1 MIERDEILLVDD
13 NPENLKVLAGILK
26 PKGYIIR
33 LAMSGM
39 KAIKSIKAKAPNLVL
54 LDVQMPGMDGY
65 ETCRVIKSHGEMAE
79 IPIIF
84 VSALTEVVDKIR
96 AFEVGA
102 VDFIEKPFH
111 FDEVLARVNT
121 HLTIRKQSEQLQ
133 QALLQVSQA
142 QTKLI
147 QSDKMFSLGIL
158 TAGIAHEI
166 NNPINYINAGAI
178 GLELDLID
186 LLKLLDY
193 YETIDFEERL
203 PDVAQKIEIL
213 KGEIEYNYIKNNLI
227 TSIKDIKMG
236 ATRTAEIISGLKRF
250 SRVDNDQHFK
260 VNVNEL
266 IRSNLKIVKR
276 ISKKQIKLN
285 CDFQENINEING
297 YSGPLNQLFM
307 NLIMNAQQA
316 IEKAG
321 IINITTLNKGEG
333 VTITVSD
340 NGSGINE
347 ELGDRIFEPFVTT
360 KKVGEGTGLGL
371 YISFGIVENHGGTI
385 TYTSERNEGT
395 SFRVYLPNK
404 MKE

>member
-1 MIERDEILLVDD
+1 MMERDEILLVDD

-39 KAIKSIKAKAPNLVL
+39 KAIKSINAKAPKLVL
-54 LDVQMPGMDGY
+54 LDVQMPGMNGY
-65 ETCRVIKSHGEMAE
+65 ETCRVIKSHEDMAE

-133 QALLQVSQA
+133 QALLEVSQS

-147 QSDKMFSLGIL
+147 QSDKMASLGIL

-193 YETIDFEERL
+193 YETIDFEKQL
-203 PDVAQKIEIL
+203 PDVAQKIKIL
-213 KGEIEYNYIKNNLI
+213 KGNIEYNYLKNNLI
-227 TSIKDIKMG
+227 TSINDIKMG

-250 SRVDNDQHFK
+250 SRVDSDQHSK
-260 VNVNEL
+260 VNVNEV

-276 ISKKQIKLN
+276 ISKKRSKLN

-297 YSGPLNQLFM
+297 YPGQLNQLFM

-316 IEKAG
+316 VDKAG
-321 IINITTLNKGEG
+321 VINITTLNKGEG
-333 VTITVSD
+333 VTIIVSD

-395 SFRVYLPNK
+395 SFRVYLPKK